1 MANSKQIEAL
11 KNVLRK
17 EVGLLCR
24 NDNRFWKTAIAHT
37 IGEIKEKRWPA
48 VFFGGTL
55 RSLMISRLTRDMPGR
70 PRDIDI
76 VLSGTTVKQLEDQF
90 DQWIWRHTRFGGL
103 ALHRKGWQF
112 DLWPVNET
120 FAFKEMGQSQPEF
133 ADLPKT
139 TFLNAEAIAVE
150 VWPQPGRPRQIYSW
164 DDQFFT
170 GILTRTLEMNRRDTP
185 YSELSVLRA
194 LVMAN
199 DLRWKIGPRLA
210 QFLAQ
215 HGPRI
220 SSSDLIEIQKNHY
233 GFVRMPWEIYE
244 RMLNRVLYALEHGQK
259 TPIEFRFRF
268 EKQMSLWSELD
279 RPSRKSQVRVIVRTR
294 KTNSNKLRISNLSS
308 LER

>member
-1 MANSKQIEAL
+1 MVEDRQIETL

-17 EVGLLCR
+17 EVALLCR
-24 NDNRFWKTAIAHT
+24 NDNRFWKTAIART

-55 RSLMISRLTRDMPGR
+55 RSLLISRLTRDMPGR

-76 VLSGTTVKQLEDQF
+76 VLGGTTIEQLEHQF
-90 DQWIWRHTRFGGL
+90 DQWIWRRTRFGGL
-103 ALHRKGWQF
+103 ALRRKGWQF

-120 FAFKEMGQSQPEF
+120 YAFKQTGEPEPEF

-139 TFLNAEAIAVE
+139 TFLNIEAIAVE
-150 VWPQPGRPRQIYSW
+150 VWPQPGRPRRIYSW

-170 GILTRTLEMNRRDTP
+170 GILTRTLEVNRRDNP

-199 DLRWKIGPRLA
+199 HLKWKIGPRLGR
-210 QFLAQ
+210 FLAR

-220 SSSDLIEIQKNHY
+220 SPTELIDIQKNHY
-233 GFVRMPWEIYE
+233 GFVRLPWEIYE
-244 RMLNRVLYALEHGQK
+244 RMLDRVLNAVAHDQE
-259 TPIEFRFRF
+259 TSIEFRFPF
-268 EKQMSLWSELD
+268 EKQINLWSEAD
-279 RPSRKSQVRVIVRTR
+279 TPSPKSQVRVIVRTR
-294 KTNSNKLRISNLSS
+294 KTKSHKLTFSNLSI